1 MRHPQSRRGCGTFC
15 AAPVKSSAFTLIE
28 LLVITAQQNCF
39 FKTKNNTSLRPS
51 GRTSRLPQ
59 ANSSHL
65 HIFTRSA
72 FTLIELLVVIAIIAI
87 LAGMLLPAL
96 GAARERGKSASCI
109 SNLKQLGIMQTQYT
123 DISKGWFCPVYYMDS
138 SWVMTYWDWAQG
150 SDWQEDK
157 ENSSGILA
165 RTLNMTGKNSK
176 IHMCPSNV
184 LKTQGVAAQ
193 NSGYGYNE
201 FLGFEPYNG
210 YRGVKTSQVRKA
222 SRTIMF
228 ADAATTEYNN
238 ESSIIPT
245 SCLYSPEGIKSVQS
259 GGYVHFRHNKGG
271 NGCFVDGHAE
281 TSRTIHGGKPQLF
294 VGYWSEDNRSYDPL
308 YRE

>member
-1 MRHPQSRRGCGTFC
+1 MRHPQTCRGCSTFC
-15 AAPVKSSAFTLIE
+15 AAPVKSSA
-28 LLVITAQQNCF
+28 
-39 FKTKNNTSLRPS
+39 P
-51 GRTSRLPQ
+51 
-59 ANSSHL
+59 
-65 HIFTRSA
+65 

-96 GAARERGKSASCI
+96 GAARERGKSASCM

-138 SWVMTYWDWAQG
+138 NWVMTYWDWAQG

-176 IHMCPSNV
+176 IHSCPSNV
-184 LKTQGVAAQ
+184 LKKEGVAAQ

-201 FLGFEPYNG
+201 FLGFEPYNN
-210 YRGVKTSQVRKA
+210 YKGVKTSQVRKA

-228 ADAATTEYNN
+228 ADAAVTEYGS
-238 ESSIIPT
+238 ESNLIPT

-281 TSRTIHGGKPQLF
+281 TSRSLHGGKPQLF
-294 VGYWSEDNRSYDPL
+294 LGYWSEDNRSYDPL